1 MATHEHSHTHSHSHD
16 HGHEYGPE
24 QEHDHDHD
32 DEQLDP
38 AEAERIHLRT
48 VLTAFT
54 YYKAHS
60 RNKNHRR
67 RHDFLAL
74 PEHHK
79 RLIPDVLEKIDK
91 VDRCVEKNMIM
102 LRDIVKCAGMFM
114 GIDPR
119 ALVAEGSQ
127 MKVKI
132 NKRLFLI
139 YGDKPPV
146 TPMDM
151 DKVRS
156 TLKQFVRDWAEEGK
170 AERDATYGPILEEL
184 ENIYGDVDVKDRGNI
199 RILVPGAGLGR
210 LAYDIASK
218 GFSCQGKIKLISKPA
233 EYEIYPFIH
242 SFSNIRASEQQL
254 KPIRIPDIVPSQLP
268 ATADFSMA
276 AGEFV
281 EVYGGDED
289 GYGTWDVVVTCFFID
304 TATNIISYLEVIH
317 NILKEGGTWINIGPL
332 LYHFEDIP
340 GEGSIELSLEE
351 VKRVSRDI
359 GFEFKNEKTIN
370 TTYTSNPDGMLKYVY
385 ECAFWSATKKSK

>member
-1 MATHEHSHTHSHSHD
+1 M
-16 HGHEYGPE
+16 
-24 QEHDHDHD
+24 
-32 DEQLDP
+32 DEAD
-38 AEAERIHLRT
+38 AERAHLRT

-60 RNKNHRR
+60 RNRNHRR
-67 RHDFLAL
+67 RRDFLAL

-91 VDRCVEKNMIM
+91 VEHCIEKNMIM

-119 ALVAEGSQ
+119 VLVAEGSQ
-127 MKVKI
+127 I
-132 NKRLFLI
+132 Q
-139 YGDKPPV
+139 GDKPPV

-156 TLKQFVRDWAEEGK
+156 TLKQFVRDWSDEGK
-170 AERDATYGPILEEL
+170 AERDATYGPILEAL
-184 ENIYGDVDVKDRGNI
+184 ENIYGDVEVKDRGNI

-218 GFSCQGKIKLISKPA
+218 GISKQH
-233 EYEIYPFIH
+233 EYEIHPFIH
-242 SFSNIRASEQQL
+242 SFSNIRSSEQQL
-254 KPIRIPDIVPSQLP
+254 QPIRIPDIVPSQLP

-332 LYHFEDIP
+332 LYHFEDLP
-340 GEGSIELSLEE
+340 GEDSIELSLEE

-359 GFEFKNEKTIN
+359 GFEFKTENTFN

-385 ECAFWSATKKSK
+385 ESAFWVATKKSK

>member
-1 MATHEHSHTHSHSHD
+1 MATHGHTHDHAHDHHGHD
-16 HGHEYGPE
+16 HGEFI
-24 QEHDHDHD
+24 
-32 DEQLDP
+32 DP
-38 AEAERIHLRT
+38 AEAERAHLRT

-54 YYKAHS
+54 YYKAHA
-60 RNKNHRR
+60 RNRNHRR
-67 RHDFLAL
+67 RTNFLAL

-79 RLIPDVLEKIDK
+79 RLIPSSLEKIDQ
-91 VDRCVEKNMIM
+91 VDRCIEKNMIM

-127 MKVKI
+127 I
-132 NKRLFLI
+132 QS
-139 YGDKPPV
+139 DKPPV

-184 ENIYGDVDVKDRGNI
+184 ESIYGSVDVKDRGNV
-199 RILVPGAGLGR
+199 RVLVPGAGLGR
-210 LAYDIASK
+210 LAYDIANK
-218 GFSCQGKIKLISKPA
+218 GFSSQGNEFSFFMLVASNFVLNRISRPH
-233 EYEIYPFIH
+233 EYEIHPFVH
-242 SFSNIRASEQQL
+242 SFSNIRSSEQQL

-304 TATNIISYLEVIH
+304 TATNIIAYLEVIH

-340 GEGSIELSLEE
+340 GEGSIELSLED
-351 VKRVSRDI
+351 VKRVSREI
-359 GFEFKNEKTIN
+359 GFEFKNEKTVN

-385 ECAFWSATKKSK
+385 ECAFWSATKKSNPTQQQ